1 MKTKQLTIAAVI
13 VAINIVL
20 SYVAKMPTPTGFV
33 SLVETGIFIAAWHYG
48 SRTGAM
54 VGGLTGLLLDLL
66 AGYPQWMIFSLLIHG
81 GEGWVIGKYGL
92 NPSIGKR
99 VFGNFLGGLVM
110 VVGYWLA
117 GSFLIWLNGGAKMQL
132 GPAFLAGL
140 ADVPAN
146 IMQVLAG
153 FILAL
158 LLSVPLRKILMPKSH

>member
-1 MKTKQLTIAAVI
+1 
-13 VAINIVL
+13 
-20 SYVAKMPTPTGFV
+20 
-33 SLVETGIFIAAWHYG
+33 
-48 SRTGAM
+48 
-54 VGGLTGLLLDLL
+54 
-66 AGYPQWMIFSLLIHG
+66 
-81 GEGWVIGKYGL
+81 
-92 NPSIGKR
+92 
-99 VFGNFLGGLVM
+99 M

>member
-20 SYVAKMPTPTGFV
+20 SYVAKIPTPTGFV

-117 GSFLIWLNGGAKMQL
+117 GSKMQL